1 MKGFWKAAGATTLGG
16 DVLTLVRERVRTAA
30 VGSDARR
37 PFRFFLCGDPA
48 LVADLRATL
57 LRGHEENHIPLDAAA
72 TLETIDPLRRP
83 TVVGPDARCVIFLGR
98 PGDAAGARID
108 LLTQLQLPVF
118 VLTVDPDAP
127 SSGTLA
133 PPRHGEVAEQTVPA
147 LDRDALRTRLF
158 PPLVECCRGV
168 EIAVGRRL
176 PALRETISAKLTRDA
191 ARSALKIAIAS
202 AVVDQVPVLGV
213 VLGAMASAG
222 DTVAITA
229 IQIVL
234 LMQIGAT
241 YGKEP
246 DMQRTWEMLPVLGG
260 GFGWRMLA
268 REISGFIPV
277 AGVAIKGAIA
287 YAGTIVVGE
296 GITFYY
302 EHGRHMTRAD
312 AAVLY
317 ENARRSAIAI
327 ARDVVSRLRRR

>member
-1 MKGFWKAAGATTLGG
+1 MKGFWKAAGASTLGG

-48 LVADLRATL
+48 LVAGLRATL
-57 LRGHEENHIPLDAAA
+57 LRGQDENNSPLDAAA

-83 TVVGPDARCVIFLGR
+83 TIVGPDARCVIFLGR

-118 VLTVDPDAP
+118 VLTVDPDVP
-127 SSGTLA
+127 PSGTLA
-133 PPRHGEVAEQTVPA
+133 PPRHGEVAEQTVPG
-147 LDRDALRTRLF
+147 LDRDSLRTRFF

-260 GFGWRMLA
+260 GFGWRILA
-268 REISGFIPV
+268 RELSGFIPV

-317 ENARRSAIAI
+317 ENARRSAIAV
-327 ARDVVSRLRRR
+327 AREVISRLRKR

>member
-1 MKGFWKAAGATTLGG
+1 MKGFWKAAGASTLGG
-16 DVLTLVRERVRTAA
+16 DVLTMVRERVRTAA

-48 LVADLRATL
+48 LVADLRVTL
-57 LRGHEENHIPLDAAA
+57 LRGHDENHIPLDSAA

-83 TVVGPDARCVIFLGR
+83 TIVGPDARCVIFLGR

-127 SSGTLA
+127 SGGTLA
-133 PPRHGEVAEQTVPA
+133 PPRHGEVAEQTVSG
-147 LDRDALRTRLF
+147 LDRESLRTRFF

-260 GFGWRMLA
+260 GFGWRILA
-268 REISGFIPV
+268 RELSGFIPV

-317 ENARRSAIAI
+317 ENARRSAIAV